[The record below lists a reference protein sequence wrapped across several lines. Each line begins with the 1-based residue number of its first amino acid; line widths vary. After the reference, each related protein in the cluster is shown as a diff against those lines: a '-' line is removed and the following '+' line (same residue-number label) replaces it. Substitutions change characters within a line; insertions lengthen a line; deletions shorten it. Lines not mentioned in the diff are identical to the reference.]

1 MRLAG
6 ILQSVEQFFLQKS
19 QRSARVAINEST
31 TISKYNQIWN
41 GIGMEATLK
50 R

>member
-6 ILQSVEQFFLQKS
+6 ILQSVEHFFLQK
-19 QRSARVAINEST
+19 RSARVAINEST